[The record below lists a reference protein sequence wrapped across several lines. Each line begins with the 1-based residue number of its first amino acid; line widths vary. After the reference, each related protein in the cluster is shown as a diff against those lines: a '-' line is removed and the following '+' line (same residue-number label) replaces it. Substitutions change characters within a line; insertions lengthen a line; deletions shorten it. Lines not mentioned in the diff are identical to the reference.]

1 MTLHPVS
8 DGVIALRGGRQSH
21 VALVDPL
28 EGGAVGAGEETG
40 EILAPMHG
48 RVIALF
54 VEAGEAVEEGARLA
68 VVEAMKMEHALTA
81 PHAGRIADLTAKVGE
96 TVEQGR
102 RLMVVTSD

>member
-1 MTLHPVS
+1 ML
-8 DGVIALRGGRQSH
+8 ALSGGRQTH

-28 EGGAVGAGEETG
+28 EGAR
-40 EILAPMHG
+40 G
-48 RVIALF
+48 RRGRGQPAKSSPRCTAALIALF
-54 VEAGEAVEEGARLA
+54 VEEGEAVEEGARLA

-81 PHAGRIADLTAKVGE
+81 PRAGRIADLTAKVGD